1 MEHPW
6 SNLIPVRVPVEW
18 EYQGEVGIHPELE
31 GVTGRNVVFSIEK
44 RFTKFERILAKILRA
59 PRMVKR
65 TMHYTQ
71 SMLWELIDNERD
83 FKSICDIM
91 DSLYHEDIAPVE
103 ERVKSYLDI
112 FIALNVVIMYKV
124 KEEE

>member
-18 EYQGEVGIHPELE
+18 EYQGEVGLHPELE

>member
-1 MEHPW
+1 MDHPW

-59 PRMVKR
+59 PKMVKR

>member
-1 MEHPW
+1 MDHPW

-18 EYQGEVGIHPELE
+18 EYQGEVGIHPTLE

-59 PRMVKR
+59 PKMVKR

>member
-44 RFTKFERILAKILRA
+44 RFTKFESILAKILRA
-59 PRMVKR
+59 PKMVKR

-83 FKSICDIM
+83 FKSICEIM

>member
-1 MEHPW
+1 MDHPW

-44 RFTKFERILAKILRA
+44 RFTKFERILARILRA
-59 PRMVKR
+59 PKMVKR

>member
-112 FIALNVVIMYKV
+112 FIALNVVTMYKV

>member
-59 PRMVKR
+59 PKMVKR

>member
-1 MEHPW
+1 MDHPW

-59 PRMVKR
+59 PKMVKR

-71 SMLWELIDNERD
+71 SMLWELIDNERN
-83 FKSICDIM
+83 FKSICEIM
-91 DSLYHEDIAPVE
+91 HSLYHEDIAPVE

>member
-59 PRMVKR
+59 PKMVKR

-112 FIALNVVIMYKV
+112 FIALNVVTMYKV

>member
-1 MEHPW
+1 MDHPW

-59 PRMVKR
+59 PKMVKR

-112 FIALNVVIMYKV
+112 FIALNVVTMYKV

>member
-1 MEHPW
+1 MEHSW
-6 SNLIPVRVPVEW
+6 SKLIPVRVPVEW
-18 EYQGEVGIHPELE
+18 EYEGEIGIHPDLD

-44 RFTKFERILAKILRA
+44 KFTKFEKILAKILRA
-59 PRMVKR
+59 PKKVRR

-71 SMLWELIDNERD
+71 SMLWELIDGERN
-83 FKSICDIM
+83 FENICEIM

-112 FIALNVVIMYKV
+112 FIALNVVTMYKV